1 MIPHGRSGGVGAGRI
16 GAAGSTDAPYFAT
29 AFLSFSADFV
39 TSFTPSG
46 ATTRCTPLFEST
58 NGTPAV

>member
-1 MIPHGRSGGVGAGRI
+1 MSPPRRSDGTFGAGRI
-16 GAAGSTDAPYFAT
+16 GAAGTGAPYFAA